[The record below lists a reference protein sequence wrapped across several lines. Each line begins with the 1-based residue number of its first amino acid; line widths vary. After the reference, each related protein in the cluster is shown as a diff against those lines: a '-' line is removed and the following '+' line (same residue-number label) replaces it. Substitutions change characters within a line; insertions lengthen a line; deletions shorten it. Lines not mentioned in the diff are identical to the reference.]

1 MTSPAKDTWYTA
13 VPALEPVVRSRAY
26 VAPATALVLRQLL
39 EAGAVGSI
47 VVIGLLANDWV
58 ASVGLIVLYAGWKLL
73 KENGPPVV
81 AASFT
86 AQWIQ
91 VNVAV
96 IYFALTGRAVYQLR
110 TSDYRPMV
118 LIGLAAI
125 AALFGGFYLGA
136 GFRRKASTTR
146 YIGTLLP
153 FSTYQIAIGYA
164 GALAVSS
171 VLQQFAWNATGL
183 TQFLLVFNRVR
194 YVLLFFLITR
204 LARPTPR
211 LVAIGAVLLLE
222 VALGFTGFFADFRE
236 PLLIAGLAILGSM
249 DRKKISTW
257 VTIASIV
264 ALAVASAVVWTA
276 IKPIIRK
283 TYASN
288 TSTIGKLNSA
298 MSAAA
303 STVSPGQSFMV
314 FHGDTLVSRL
324 WAVYYPALALKQVP
338 MIEPYENGAIL
349 MAAVDNVLTP
359 RLFNPDKPAIPS
371 QSDEVRKY
379 SGVWVHGRES
389 NTSIAFGY
397 VGESYVDFGLPW
409 MFAPILVYGLLIG
422 VAYRLLVARIRH
434 AELRVG
440 LTIVL
445 VWSMLGS
452 YETSWVMMIGP
463 AITILCVLGGSALAL
478 DRFLWSSKA
487 KKMHALTSPVVLRLQ
502 A

>member
-1 MTSPAKDTWYTA
+1 M
-13 VPALEPVVRSRAY
+13 RQRAS
-26 VAPATALVLRQLL
+26 VAPATALVLRQLV

-47 VVIGLLANDWV
+47 VVIGLLADDWI
-58 ASVGLIVLYAGWKLL
+58 ASLALVVLYAGWKLL

-91 VNVAV
+91 VNAAV
-96 IYFALTGRAVYQLR
+96 IYFALSGRAVYQLR

-118 LIGLAAI
+118 LIGLTAI
-125 AALFGGFYLGA
+125 AVLFAGFYLGA
-136 GFRRKASTTR
+136 GYQRRGSTTR

-153 FSTYQIAIGYA
+153 FSTTQIAISYS

-171 VLQQFAWNATGL
+171 VLQQFAWSATGL

-204 LARPTPR
+204 LARPKPR
-211 LVAIGAVLLLE
+211 FAAIGAVLLLE
-222 VALGFTGFFADFRE
+222 VGLGFTGFFADFRE
-236 PLLIAGLAILGSM
+236 PLLITGLAIFGGM
-249 DRKKISTW
+249 DRRKISTW
-257 VTIASIV
+257 TTIGAI
-264 ALAVASAVVWTA
+264 AFLTVASAFVWTA
-276 IKPIIRK
+276 IKPIVRK
-283 TYASN
+283 SYVSN
-288 TSTIGKLNSA
+288 SSTIGKLNSA
-298 MSAAA
+298 VNAAA
-303 STVSPGQSFMV
+303 STVSTGESFIV

-324 WAVYYPALALKQVP
+324 WAVYYPSLALKRVP
-338 MIEPYENGAIL
+338 MVTPYENGAIL

-379 SGVWVHGRES
+379 AGVWVRGRES

-397 VGESYVDFGLPW
+397 VGESYVDFGVPW
-409 MFAPILVYGLLIG
+409 MFAPIFLYGLFIG
-422 VAYRLLVARIRH
+422 VAYRLLIARIRH
-434 AELRVG
+434 AELRAG
-440 LTIVL
+440 LTIVV

-463 AITILCVLGGSALAL
+463 AITILAVLGGGALVL
-478 DRFLWSSKA
+478 DRFLWFSKA
-487 KKMHALTSPVVLRLQ
+487 REMDVSSSVVALRIPV
-502 A
+502 